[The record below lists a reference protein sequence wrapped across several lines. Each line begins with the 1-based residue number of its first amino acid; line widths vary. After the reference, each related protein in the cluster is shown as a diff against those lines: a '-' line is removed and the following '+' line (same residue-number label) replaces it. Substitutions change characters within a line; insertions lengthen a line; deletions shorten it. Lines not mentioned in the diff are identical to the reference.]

1 MFHRKRFKLA
11 SVVILA
17 LLLTVVLAPAVAAQD
32 VGNGG
37 PPPAGTGDEG
47 DGDTG
52 TTDPVLPGNGNGG
65 TTDPVL
71 PGNGNGGT
79 TDPVLP
85 GNGNGGTTD
94 PVLPGNG
101 NGNGNGD
108 MMMGAPANWPPPNA
122 IVHHAA
128 TPIQISSLEGGLQVY
143 FIGADGATHGPLL
156 ASLSK
161 LAEMH
166 PGGDPVQLFSGTSP
180 ATGKPVT
187 IQYLPDA
194 MLLHVNT
201 FYADKPPHDYNKAY
215 IFTVDADHSVN
226 HERW

>member
-11 SVVILA
+11 IAVILV
-17 LLLTVVLAPAVAAQD
+17 LLLTVALAPAAAAQD
-32 VGNGG
+32 VGIG
-37 PPPAGTGDEG
+37 PPPATGG
-47 DGDTG
+47 DDDDDGG
-52 TTDPVLPGNGNGG
+52 RGEPVLPGNGGNGGTDPVLPGNG
-65 TTDPVL
+65 
-71 PGNGNGGT
+71 GNGG
-79 TDPVLP
+79 
-85 GNGNGGTTD
+85 TD

-101 NGNGNGD
+101 NGNGDMNGDMKDD
-108 MMMGAPANWPPPNA
+108 MMMGAPVNWPPPNA
-122 IVHHAA
+122 IVRHAA

-156 ASLSK
+156 ATLSK

-166 PGGDPVQLFSGTSP
+166 PSGDPVELFSGTNP
-180 ATGKPVT
+180 GTGKPVT

-194 MLLHVNT
+194 KVLHVNT

>member
-11 SVVILA
+11 IAVILV
-17 LLLTVVLAPAVAAQD
+17 LLLTAALAPAAAAQD
-32 VGNGG
+32 VGIG
-37 PPPAGTGDEG
+37 PPPADTGGD
-47 DGDTG
+47 DGDDG
-52 TTDPVLPGNGNGG
+52 GGTDPVLPGNGNGG
-65 TTDPVL
+65 TDPVLPGNGNGGNGGTDPVL
-71 PGNGNGGT
+71 PGNGNG
-79 TDPVLP
+79 DM
-85 GNGNGGTTD
+85 NGD
-94 PVLPGNG
+94 MKD
-101 NGNGNGD
+101 D
-108 MMMGAPANWPPPNA
+108 MMMGAPVNWPPPNA
-122 IVHHAA
+122 IVRHAA

-156 ASLSK
+156 ATLSK

-166 PGGDPVQLFSGTSP
+166 PSGDPVELFSGTNP
-180 ATGKPVT
+180 GTGKPVT

-194 MLLHVNT
+194 KLLHVNT